1 MLEENKEGVEP
12 EVQETPQEGE
22 PQEGEKTDETQAE
35 APQGT
40 EEATAAEDSSA
51 ASGDSSGGE
60 EGSEE
65 MSPDDLMALWEE
77 ALKEA
82 QGADSSKEE
91 SAPTQESSS
100 TPAPSSAQKESVPT
114 QPANLQELTPSQETG
129 IHPELDF
136 ILDIPLEVTVE
147 IGRTKM
153 MIRELLKL
161 NQGSII
167 ELEKFVGEPVEVLV
181 NGKLMAKGEV
191 VVVNDRF
198 GVRITEI
205 ISAKERIKK
214 LGS

>member
-1 MLEENKEGVEP
+1 MLEENKEPME
-12 EVQETPQEGE
+12 ETTEEIQSELQETQEAA
-22 PQEGEKTDETQAE
+22 AE
-35 APQGT
+35 SQ
-40 EEATAAEDSSA
+40 EATQEAGSEASS
-51 ASGDSSGGE
+51 
-60 EGSEE
+60 EGSQESDSAEE
-65 MSPDDLMALWEE
+65 MSPEDLMALWEE

-82 QGADSSKEE
+82 QAAETKTEEKKEEPPSSKE
-91 SAPTQESSS
+91 SIQ
-100 TPAPSSAQKESVPT
+100 T
-114 QPANLQELTPSQETG
+114 QPASLEELTPAQASG
-129 IHPELDF
+129 VHPELEF

-147 IGRTKM
+147 IGRTRM
-153 MIRELLKL
+153 MIRDLLKL